1 MLTSLFFWRRDDD
14 SPSHP
19 SATKE
24 QGRRVDKAAIGRPVL
39 RSIPRRY
46 EIYAPD
52 GYTQDP
58 LIRSFS
64 HRSGGLPF
72 PGGSHPNPSPP
83 AASFTPPARD
93 QSRSPYPLI
102 RSYSLPTRVSS
113 SLSGN
118 TTPTF
123 RAPPAAR
130 TNSLSLLH
138 LDIRRPLSPIEEQ
151 AYASPV
157 SIHPTSPIKPT
168 SPKDSEIST
177 LELQQPVVCAPPFV
191 QRTISSKPETSG
203 TTTSNPVA
211 PARDLREPCVLA
223 HPPTLP
229 PLNLFPAFPG
239 PHPGGDGHG
248 PPRRPPRV
256 LALPLQ
262 STVYSEGARSS
273 SGSLHAESFV
283 TAADSLHIRDSA
295 PVDVLPLEL
304 TSTITHSSISSSIQ
318 ASHSEPFSG
327 QHLVRND
334 TAVSGGSSNLRLRR
348 QHFDFATPA
357 FCAFWLGFLF
367 PPIWWIGGWY
377 FTLFPETPASRT
389 LWQHY
394 VLDTEWFAVL
404 TCGRRRRIRGKHAS
418 QPVKPLLLPQWVK
431 RCNNTMASL
440 KGISYYYPYV
450 SRPAPGE
457 KGHVTTSPAPPG
469 FRSLHKLFDEITR
482 SRLARV
488 KLDLESPR
496 RIIDPWI
503 QRCRRAL
510 CYFCLLLLLLIMG
523 IMAWSFAVGS
533 GKAHY

>member
-1 MLTSLFFWRRDDD
+1 MPASLFFWRRDT
-14 SPSHP
+14 SPSQP
-19 SATKE
+19 SVTKE

-39 RSIPRRY
+39 RSLPRRY
-46 EIYAPD
+46 EIYAPED
-52 GYTQDP
+52 YTPDP

-64 HRSGGLPF
+64 HRSGSLPF
-72 PGGSHPNPSPP
+72 PEGSHPNPCPP
-83 AASFTPPARD
+83 AASFTPPGRD
-93 QSRSPYPLI
+93 QPQPHYPLI

-113 SLSGN
+113 SLGGN
-118 TTPTF
+118 TIPTF
-123 RAPPAAR
+123 SAPPAAR
-130 TNSLSLLH
+130 ANSLSLLH
-138 LDIRRPLSPIEEQ
+138 LDIRRPLSPIEEGTC
-151 AYASPV
+151 ASPV
-157 SIHPTSPIKPT
+157 SIQPTSPIKPT
-168 SPKDSEIST
+168 SPKDSDIST
-177 LELQQPVVCAPPFV
+177 LELQQPVVCPPFV
-191 QRTISSKPETSG
+191 QRTISSRPETSG
-203 TTTSNPVA
+203 TTASNPVVF
-211 PARDLREPCVLA
+211 ARDPMFLA
-223 HPPTLP
+223 HPPSLP
-229 PLNLFPAFPG
+229 PLDLFPAFPG
-239 PHPGGDGHG
+239 PHPSRDGDG

-256 LALPLQ
+256 LTLPLQ
-262 STVYSEGARSS
+262 STIYSEGARSS

-283 TAADSLHIRDSA
+283 TAADSLHNRDSA
-295 PVDVLPLEL
+295 PLDVLPLEL
-304 TSTITHSSISSSIQ
+304 TSTITHSTTSSTLHGTLH
-318 ASHSEPFSG
+318 ASHSEPFPG
-327 QHLVRND
+327 HHLVRND
-334 TAVSGGSSNLRLRR
+334 TAVSGTSSNLRLKR
-348 QHFDFATPA
+348 QHFEFATPA

-404 TCGRRRRIRGKHAS
+404 TCGRRRRRIRGKHAS
-418 QPVKPLLLPQWVK
+418 HPVKPLLLPQWVK
-431 RCNNTMASL
+431 SCNNTTASL

-510 CYFCLLLLLLIMG
+510 CYFCLLLLLAIMG